1 MTAGRFSDATMA
13 FIRAS
18 PTSAMLMAQA
28 YGCSVGMIDAI
39 RAGSLSAESPVSA
52 PAMAGHGVSCCRCI
66 HWSSGLEQCSI
77 GFPDPLTARCFSG
90 CRDERQ

>member
-1 MTAGRFSDATMA
+1 MA
-13 FIRAS
+13 FIRAT
-18 PTSAMLMAQA
+18 PTSAMLLAQA

-39 RAGSLSAESPVSA
+39 RAGRAGSLSAESPVSA

-77 GFPDPLTARCFSG
+77 GFPDPLVEGVNFAHDCSVFQRVP
-90 CRDERQ
+90 R